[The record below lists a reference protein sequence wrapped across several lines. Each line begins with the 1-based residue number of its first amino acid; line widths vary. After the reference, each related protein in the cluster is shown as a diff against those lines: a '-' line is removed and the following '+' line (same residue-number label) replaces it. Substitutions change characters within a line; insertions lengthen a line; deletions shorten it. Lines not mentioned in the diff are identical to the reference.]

1 MPLPAPAP
9 RLAYALLITASLLTG
24 LVALLRL
31 EVIWDGSIRWLSIS
45 SIALCV
51 TLIVGLIHKPT
62 RWWAF
67 GYSLLVLGPLL
78 LILRMM

>member
-1 MPLPAPAP
+1 MPLPAP
-9 RLAYALLITASLLTG
+9 RLAYALLGTASLLTG

-31 EVIWDGSIRWLSIS
+31 GVILDGSIRWLSIS

-51 TLIVGLIHKPT
+51 TLIAGLIHKPT

-78 LILRMM
+78 WVLRSL

>member
-1 MPLPAPAP
+1 MNPRVPAP
-9 RLAYALLITASLLTG
+9 RLAYALLGTASLLTG

-45 SIALCV
+45 SIALC
-51 TLIVGLIHKPT
+51 LILIAGLVHKPT

-67 GYSLLVLGPLL
+67 GYSLVVLGPLV
-78 LILRMM
+78 LILRVM